1 MESPVTPFIPVHES
15 SPETDIVIEDQLT
28 QSPLRKRAR
37 HTSISIDTTASESGQ
52 SLVMALEESKG
63 PVRDDTYYMADGSCV
78 LRVQNTLFKV

>member
-1 MESPVTPFIPVHES
+1 MESPVTPFIPIHES
-15 SPETDIVIEDQLT
+15 SPEADIVIEDQHT

-37 HTSISIDTTASESGQ
+37 CSIDITASQSTSQ
-52 SLVMALEESKG
+52 SLVMASEESKE

>member
-1 MESPVTPFIPVHES
+1 MESPVTPFIPIHES
-15 SPETDIVIEDQLT
+15 SPEADIVIEDQHT

-37 HTSISIDTTASESGQ
+37 RSIDITASESTSQ
-52 SLVMALEESKG
+52 SLVMASEELKE